1 MRDGKTKEGTG
12 GGGAGWATMVGPQA
26 LCAFILR
33 LLEGSRASGD
43 RVRSNDDELRDRNL
57 GAEEKKKEERSGVSK
72 SSTKF
77 HLKS

>member
-12 GGGAGWATMVGPQA
+12 GGGAGRATMVGPQA

-43 RVRSNDDELRDRNL
+43 RVRSNDDELRDRKL
-57 GAEEKKKEERSGVSK
+57 GRRKKRRRNGRGY
-72 SSTKF
+72 
-77 HLKS
+77 LKARQSFI